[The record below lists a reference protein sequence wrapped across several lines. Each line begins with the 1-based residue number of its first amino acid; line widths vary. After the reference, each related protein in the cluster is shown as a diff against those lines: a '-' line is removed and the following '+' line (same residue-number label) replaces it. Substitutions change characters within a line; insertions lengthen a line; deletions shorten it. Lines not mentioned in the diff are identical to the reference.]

1 MIMLIFVTNE
11 ISLAMQYSAVDTELD
26 EILDLVTEEIE
37 EKKIVLF
44 NDEVN
49 TFDFVIESLI
59 NVCGHEPIQA
69 EQCTVIVHFKGKC
82 EVKQGSFEK
91 LEPMCT
97 ALLDRGLTAEIQ

>member
-1 MIMLIFVTNE
+1 MRIFVTNE
-11 ISLAMQYSAVDTELD
+11 ISLAMQYNAVDTELD

>member
-1 MIMLIFVTNE
+1 MERILISTSNPQEEEDV
-11 ISLAMQYSAVDTELD
+11 
-26 EILDLVTEEIE
+26 LVLTEEVD
-37 EKKIVLF
+37 EKQIVLF

-59 NVCGHEPIQA
+59 KVCGHDPIQA
-69 EQCTVIVHFKGKC
+69 EQCTIIVHFKGKC
-82 EVKQGSFEK
+82 SVKKGTFED